1 MVAAIIAKKKKYIRA
16 FRNANALSSQ
26 QAIGVNDLGIRKGPI
41 FSKLLKEGVI
51 READNERFYL
61 DEGTEREVTTRR
73 RKTVSIILFVILLAL
88 AIVFGVLR

>member
-16 FRNANALSSQ
+16 FRNANALSIQ
-26 QAIGVNDLGIRKGPI
+26 QAIGANELGIKKGPI
-41 FSKLLKEGVI
+41 FNKLLREGVI

-61 DEGTEREVTTRR
+61 DEATEREVTTRR

-88 AIVFGVLR
+88 AVVFGVLR